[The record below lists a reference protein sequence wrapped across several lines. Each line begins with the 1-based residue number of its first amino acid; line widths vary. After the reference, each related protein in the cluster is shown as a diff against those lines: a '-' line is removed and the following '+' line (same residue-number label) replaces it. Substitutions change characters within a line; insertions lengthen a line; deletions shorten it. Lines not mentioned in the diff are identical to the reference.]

1 MESTAAEAAAAAVL
15 AQRGNAGDTLA
26 ARSIRASKVTCL
38 VAVYGSCLLKV
49 AGTPRS
55 SPVAP
60 SASYLYGTRCSAQC
74 SALAAARVIQGA
86 IRWFERCMGAHRREA
101 APSSPKPVYL
111 HAYTHTPRDREYLGT
126 MPRRRR
132 RAQRR
137 GAGRAVRAL
146 GSVRRV
152 AHHADAR
159 RLRRREDERGEA
171 AGDDGRRDRAER
183 RRLLHAE
190 PEGEEGR
197 GSGRLERLICA
208 KLERAFRAVADD
220 GGREARE
227 QGGCAFLLEHATQA
241 REQ

>member
-1 MESTAAEAAAAAVL
+1 MMPTCRRRARSPRMRPAAPSSATAERMLPLPPLLTSERIASPGCEANVESTAAEAAAAAVL

-60 SASYLYGTRCSAQC
+60 SASY
-74 SALAAARVIQGA
+74 
-86 IRWFERCMGAHRREA
+86 RREA

-111 HAYTHTPRDREYLGT
+111 HAYTHT
-126 MPRRRR
+126 
-132 RAQRR
+132 
-137 GAGRAVRAL
+137 
-146 GSVRRV
+146 RRV